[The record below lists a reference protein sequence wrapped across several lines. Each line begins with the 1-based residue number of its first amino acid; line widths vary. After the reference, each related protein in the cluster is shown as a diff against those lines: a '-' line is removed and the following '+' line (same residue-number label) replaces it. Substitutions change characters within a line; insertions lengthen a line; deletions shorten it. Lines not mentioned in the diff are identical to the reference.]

1 MPHQAESR
9 ERTDF
14 RRVTLIAGSPPRLES
29 EVRGLLGQRLRVAG
43 LIVLGGQAAFF
54 FRYSLEPATAMGSP
68 LETWFMAL
76 TILAQAVLTG
86 LAWTGRAFSMRQLR
100 FGEMLSLAITE
111 AFLAYVAYD
120 SMISEAVVVYTSA
133 GQDPDGIS
141 LVAYCFALPWFAVI
155 VAYGAFIPNTW
166 QRCGAVVAVLVLLP
180 MAVTAA
186 AGLRHP
192 AAAPALLGGVLVEM
206 TIWLAIAA
214 AIAVYGSHKINVL
227 RHEAF
232 EARQLGQYVLKQR
245 LGEGGMGEVYLAE
258 HQLLRRPCAVKL
270 IRAECMGDSQTLV
283 RFEREVKAT
292 ASLSHWNTVDIFDY
306 GHTEDGTFYYVMEY
320 LPGLDLEDM
329 VNRHGP
335 LAPERVIHLLRQVC
349 AALHEAHARGLIHRD
364 IKPGNIIACERGQV
378 QDVVKLLDFG
388 LVRTAESAGLSGSL
402 TEYGRVMGTPLYM
415 SPEQARGWPADARSD
430 IYSLG
435 AVAYFLL
442 TGQPPFVRDSSMDVL
457 AAHLVDPVAPPSTL
471 RPDVSPDLQEVVL
484 RCLEKDPARRF
495 PNADSLDQALAE
507 CAAAGRWT
515 QASAAAWWRNKT
527 PGGGSHHQRPT
538 TPGDSMAETTD

>member
-1 MPHQAESR
+1 
-9 ERTDF
+9 
-14 RRVTLIAGSPPRLES
+14 
-29 EVRGLLGQRLRVAG
+29 
-43 LIVLGGQAAFF
+43 
-54 FRYSLEPATAMGSP
+54 
-68 LETWFMAL
+68 
-76 TILAQAVLTG
+76 
-86 LAWTGRAFSMRQLR
+86 
-100 FGEMLSLAITE
+100 
-111 AFLAYVAYD
+111 
-120 SMISEAVVVYTSA
+120 
-133 GQDPDGIS
+133 
-141 LVAYCFALPWFAVI
+141 LPWFAVI